1 MIRGLFITA
10 SARKLISGRSI
21 HHAELVSS
29 VGELSP
35 FFEENALGSRLE
47 SPLAT
52 GRHGFPESKG
62 TQFEASLGGVSEHR
76 YL

>member
-1 MIRGLFITA
+1 MQ
-10 SARKLISGRSI
+10 
-21 HHAELVSS
+21 SS
-29 VGELSP
+29 CHPFVNYRR
-35 FFEENALGSRLE
+35 FFEENAPGSRLE